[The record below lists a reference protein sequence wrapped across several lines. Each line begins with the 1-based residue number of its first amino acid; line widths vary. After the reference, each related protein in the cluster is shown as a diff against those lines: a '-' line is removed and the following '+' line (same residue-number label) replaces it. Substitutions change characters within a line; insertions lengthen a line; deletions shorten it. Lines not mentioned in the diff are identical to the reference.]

1 MTGNLL
7 NQGFTLLIYGMG
19 TVFTFL
25 TLLVIG
31 TTLMSKMVSKLFP
44 EAEIEPVLQPGR
56 PATQADAQLA
66 AVIAAAI
73 HQYRSRKKE

>member
-7 NQGFTLLIYGMG
+7 NQGITLLIYGMG
-19 TVFTFL
+19 MVFTFL

-31 TTLMSKMVSKLFP
+31 TTLMSKIVAKLFP
-44 EAEIEPVLQPGR
+44 EAEIEPVLQSGR
-56 PATQADAQLA
+56 TAAQTDAQLT